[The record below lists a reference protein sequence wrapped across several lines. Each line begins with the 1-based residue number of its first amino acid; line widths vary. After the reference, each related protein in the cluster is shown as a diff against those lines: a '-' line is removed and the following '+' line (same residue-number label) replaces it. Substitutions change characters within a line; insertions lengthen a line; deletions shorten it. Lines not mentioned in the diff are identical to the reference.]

1 MKYLAASV
9 LSQTLFNIL
18 DSMQIKEILDKARQ
32 EQQDQIGRLWNMRQ
46 QLSADD
52 FKELFMIRAGQAMT
66 SRKIINP
73 FAIDNDN
80 REVINQLYFWLTRK
94 ECVMNSELG
103 IIINGAYGCGK
114 SVLMEAFCMVFND
127 ITPSERGKVTVVHA
141 IELAE
146 QIKKVGV
153 IPYARIPM
161 LIHDLGR
168 EKWEMKDYGNS
179 INPISDLLALRAEYG
194 SMTFGTTNMTKEEF
208 GTAYKAFITKR
219 IFEHVNLLFLPGK
232 DRRKDWSI
240 NQPKPK

>member
-1 MKYLAASV
+1 MIDD
-9 LSQTLFNIL
+9 IL
-18 DSMQIKEILDKARQ
+18 NKARKEQQ
-32 EQQDQIGRLWNMRQ
+32 EQLKLLRNMRQ
-46 QLSADD
+46 QLTADD
-52 FKELFMIRAGQAMT
+52 FKELFMIRAGQAMA
-66 SRKIINP
+66 SRKILTP
-73 FAIDNDN
+73 FVVDDSN
-80 REVINQLYFWLTRK
+80 REVINQLFYWLTRQ
-94 ECVMNSELG
+94 ECIMNQELG
-103 IIINGAYGCGK
+103 IIVNGAYGCGK

-153 IPYARIPM
+153 IPYARVPL

-168 EKWEMKDYGNS
+168 EKWEIKDYGNS
-179 INPISDLLALRAEYG
+179 INPVSDLLALRAEYG
-194 SMTFGTTNMTKEEF
+194 SLTFGTTNMTKEEF

-219 IFEHVNLLFLPGK
+219 IFEHVNLILLPGT